1 MKKIT
6 VPVLNILLA
15 TGVILVLAGLLL
27 ISKFSAGLGVE
38 LPTVSIM
45 MMISGA
51 VIFYLAMTF
60 IHWAVLF
67 FFGLLVF
74 CMGLCTTFVFAGILP
89 FAPESLW
96 PIGVL
101 LSGLCL
107 LLTCIFKHR
116 KVRGVYLFPTILIE
130 ILGIIFLMF
139 SLHVIKVPFSVF
151 ISKWGPIILIVAGA
165 SLIGVFLWQRNF
177 NDFFPYDK
185 DELSDLTD
193 EEKEFYGE

>member
-15 TGVILVLAGLLL
+15 AGVVLVLAGLLL
-27 ISKFSAGLGVE
+27 FSKFSAGLGVE
-38 LPTVSIM
+38 LPTSSIIT
-45 MMISGA
+45 MIFGA

-60 IHWAVLF
+60 IHWAILF
-67 FFGLLVF
+67 FLGLQVF
-74 CMGLCTTFVFAGILP
+74 CIGLCATFVLTGVLPLGI
-89 FAPESLW
+89 ENLW
-96 PIGVL
+96 PIVVL
-101 LSGLCL
+101 LSGICL

-130 ILGIIFLMF
+130 ALGFIFLMF
-139 SLHVIKVPFSVF
+139 SLRVIKVSFSQF
-151 ISKWGPIILIVAGA
+151 ISKWGPLILIIAGA

>member
-74 CMGLCTTFVFAGILP
+74 CMGLCTTFVFAGILS
-89 FAPESLW
+89 FGPESLW

-139 SLHVIKVPFSVF
+139 SLNVIKVPFSVF